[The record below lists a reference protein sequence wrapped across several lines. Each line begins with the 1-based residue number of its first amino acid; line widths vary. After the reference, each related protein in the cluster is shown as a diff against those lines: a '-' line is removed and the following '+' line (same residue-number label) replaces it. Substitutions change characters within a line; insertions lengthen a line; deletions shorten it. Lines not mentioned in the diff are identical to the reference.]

1 MESSSRPLR
10 RLTHSR
16 FLFGRSGRDG
26 GKKRQ
31 PPSATG
37 GGHRVGWP
45 KDRKEFVSSL
55 LPAQTSSRRNPRPRT
70 EMHVNDR
77 RLSTLVA
84 RNSSPAVKYRT
95 DARTPGTDGG
105 IFCSDLA
112 ASVEEAAR
120 WLSNCAWEGCKSSTY
135 HTASLGNGSCVLC
148 APWWSTTTTT
158 TGDDVDGGDW
168 REDER
173 YRPRWEVHWNDD
185 RPTEIGWRGEASIG
199 GGCGGGGEEELRFS
213 SVAPAAGG
221 SMPSQNSKLSSLI
234 RWKWRKKNRQRHRRP
249 SQTVQPCPKEVEPPR
264 PSPFHI
270 CLRHLH
276 QESASRALVI
286 FAEDIALLEC
296 RRRLE
301 CLIGGAVT

>member
-1 MESSSRPLR
+1 MESSSRTLR

-26 GKKRQ
+26 RKKRQ

-199 GGCGGGGEEELRFS
+199 GGCGGGGDEELRFS
-213 SVAPAAGG
+213 SVGRRTGRGIVDPPKPFSLAQRRLNHRVPH
-221 SMPSQNSKLSSLI
+221 PS
-234 RWKWRKKNRQRHRRP
+234 
-249 SQTVQPCPKEVEPPR
+249 T
-264 PSPFHI
+264 
-270 CLRHLH
+270 
-276 QESASRALVI
+276 SASATSIKSRRLEPIVI
-286 FAEDIALLEC
+286 FAEDIALLGC
-296 RRRLE
+296 RRRLQ
-301 CLIGGAVT
+301 CLIGDTVT